1 MFNECVFFLYIFH
14 SLTLF
19 FLLDGKYVVLHLLTR
34 KYTTVAL
41 QLSPEYVVDLGNVNL
56 TKWENL
62 FV

>member
-1 MFNECVFFLYIFH
+1 MSVCFFIYIFH
-14 SLTLF
+14 SLKLF

-41 QLSPEYVVDLGNVNL
+41 QLGPEYSLDFGNINL
-56 TKWENL
+56 TIWENL